1 MRQSKPYCAA
11 HAGRQREPEA
21 EVGDR
26 PSFGPRE
33 TLMRFFTDQPLY
45 STRSLK
51 DLDYANA
58 TAEKD

>member
-1 MRQSKPYCAA
+1 MRPSKPYRAA
-11 HAGRQREPEA
+11 HAGRKREPEA

-26 PSFGPRE
+26 PSIRSARDPDA
-33 TLMRFFTDQPLY
+33 FFTDQPLY